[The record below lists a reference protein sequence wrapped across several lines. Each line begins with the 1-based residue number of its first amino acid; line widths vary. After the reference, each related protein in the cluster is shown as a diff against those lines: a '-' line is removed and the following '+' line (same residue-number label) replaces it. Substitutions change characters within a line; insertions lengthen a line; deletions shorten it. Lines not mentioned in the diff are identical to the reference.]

1 MRVVGAMSGSSL
13 DGLDLAQV
21 KFEFTP
27 EKEVIW
33 DLQNFETVPLPDP
46 IRNMLLDPE
55 SLGSEEITD
64 LDLEFGRFVGNEI
77 KQWIGKAEVDL
88 ISSHGHTVF
97 HQPDKQLT
105 LQIGSGRLIHQLTG
119 IPTVCDFRKGDVL
132 LGGQGA
138 PLVPVGERD
147 LFKGYDAYIN
157 LGGIV
162 NVSIFDKGE
171 LRSAF
176 DIAPFNQVANHF
188 AEKLGSTMDENGS
201 MAERGEIIETQL
213 ENWNRLSF
221 YAQKP
226 PRSLGREWVISN
238 FLDKNTEFQVE
249 DLLATF
255 YEHVKLQVEA
265 VLAGGNGN
273 KKVMLSGGG
282 AKNSYFV
289 KRLETIPGLKLHIP
303 DPEIVDFKEAI
314 VFAYLGL
321 LRVRGEKNI
330 FAAATGAS
338 RDSIGGD
345 LFGKIS
351 SNE

>member
-1 MRVVGAMSGSSL
+1 MSGSSL
-13 DGLDLAQV
+13 DGLDLALV
-21 KFEFTP
+21 RFEFTHDN
-27 EKEVIW
+27 EVVW
-33 DLQNFETVPLPDP
+33 DLENFDTVPLPEA

-55 SLGSEEITD
+55 SLASQEVAH
-64 LDLEFGRFVGNEI
+64 LDLQFGEFVGNEI
-77 KQWIGKAEVDL
+77 RRWIGKSKVDL

-105 LQIGSGRLIHQLTG
+105 VQIGSGRLIHHLTG

-147 LFKGYDAYIN
+147 LFEGYDAYIN
-157 LGGIV
+157 LGGIA

-188 AEKLGSTMDENGS
+188 AEKLGSAMDENGS
-201 MAERGEIIETQL
+201 MAERGKIIETQL

-238 FLDKNTEFQVE
+238 FLKKNIEFPVE

-265 VLAGGNGN
+265 AFVAGNGI

-289 KRLETIPGLKLHIP
+289 KRLEKIPGVKIHIP
-303 DPEIVDFKEAI
+303 DPEIIDFKEAI

-351 SNE
+351 RNE